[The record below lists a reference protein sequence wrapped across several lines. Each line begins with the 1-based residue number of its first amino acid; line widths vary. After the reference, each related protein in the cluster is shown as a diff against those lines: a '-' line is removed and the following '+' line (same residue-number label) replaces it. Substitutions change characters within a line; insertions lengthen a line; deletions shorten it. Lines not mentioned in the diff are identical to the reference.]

1 MEPTTV
7 TSIVMIVFAVG
18 MIIVGLR
25 NLFGAWE
32 PIVRRAPVSDEE
44 AEIQAAVRDMR
55 RAIDDYERRQRSP

>member
-7 TSIVMIVFAVG
+7 TTIVMIAFATG
-18 MIIVGLR
+18 LIFVGLR

-32 PIVRRAPVSDEE
+32 PIIRRAPVSDEE

-55 RAIDDYERRQRSP
+55 RSIEDYERRQRSQ

>member
-32 PIVRRAPVSDEE
+32 PIVRRTPVPDEE

-55 RAIDDYERRQRSP
+55 RSIDDYERRQRSQ

>member
-7 TSIVMIVFAVG
+7 TTIVMVLFAAGLIGVG
-18 MIIVGLR
+18 IR

-32 PIVRRAPVSDEE
+32 PIVRRTPVSDEE

-55 RAIDDYERRQRSP
+55 RAINEYERRQRSV

>member
-18 MIIVGLR
+18 IIAVGLR

-32 PIVRRAPVSDEE
+32 PIVRRTPVSDEE
-44 AEIQAAVRDMR
+44 AEIQAAVREMR
-55 RAIDDYERRQRSP
+55 RAIEEYERRQR

>member
-18 MIIVGLR
+18 MIAVGLR

-32 PIVRRAPVSDEE
+32 PIVRRRPVSDEE

-55 RAIDDYERRQRSP
+55 RAIEEYERRQRSS

>member
-7 TSIVMIVFAVG
+7 TTIVMVAFAAG

-32 PIVRRAPVSDEE
+32 PIIRRAPVSDEE

-55 RAIDDYERRQRSP
+55 RSIEDYERRQRSQ

>member
-7 TSIVMIVFAVG
+7 TSIVMIVFAIG

-32 PIVRRAPVSDEE
+32 PIVRRTPVSEEE
-44 AEIQAAVRDMR
+44 AKIQAAVRDMR
-55 RAIDDYERRQRSP
+55 RAIAEYERRQRSP